1 MPISISDLID
11 KKIKEHQ
18 YEIDNAQRD
27 LLDEKGQL
35 KKKSVAEAAKLLVL
49 KDKIMFH
56 KSALL
61 VLEDLKEELKNV

>member
-1 MPISISDLID
+1 MDKLKEIIN

-18 YEIDNAQRD
+18 YEIDNAQKD
-27 LLDEKGQL
+27 LLDEKGKL
-35 KKKSVAEAAKLLVL
+35 KQKSVAEAAKILVL

-61 VLEDLKEELKNV
+61 VLEDLKEEIKNV